1 MLVVQSSNSA
11 SMLVCVWVLQVARDY
26 RGLAALVKETK
37 TAFAN
42 ARDLKGTTTLAYYPD
57 GRQVL
62 QRSYSSIVETHDAIP
77 KQKLEQY

>member
-1 MLVVQSSNSA
+1 
-11 SMLVCVWVLQVARDY
+11 MLVCVWDLQVARDY

-42 ARDLKGTTTLAYYPD
+42 APDLKGTTTLAYYPD

-62 QRSYSSIVETHDAIP
+62 QKSYSSKVETHTMLFQSKSWNSTERP
-77 KQKLEQY
+77 NCVGNF